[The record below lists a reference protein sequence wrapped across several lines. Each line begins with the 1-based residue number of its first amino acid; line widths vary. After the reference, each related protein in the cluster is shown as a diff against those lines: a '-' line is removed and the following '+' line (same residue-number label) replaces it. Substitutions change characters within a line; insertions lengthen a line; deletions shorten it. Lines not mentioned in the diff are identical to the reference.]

1 LNTLIILGGS
11 GYLGRS
17 IIDYLDS
24 KKAQSHKIKK
34 IIIYSRKGIKIEKK
48 KKIKVINFKKNLLK
62 LKKLPEIEKI
72 IYCIKSNN
80 IRYSNSCFKNFKYL
94 LSKSSLKRKILFI
107 SSGAVYGPRKVRK
120 KFSENENLSLNKIN
134 KFNDYKRKYALEK
147 LFMENEFKKL
157 GKSGYDVSI
166 ARCFTFYG
174 RYILKY
180 NYAISEIINTIV
192 KKKKLNINNHK
203 LTRSY
208 MHGDDLSAW
217 LLQIIKNSS
226 KNCPI
231 YNVGSDKPII
241 LKDLMMELVK
251 KYNNGFKIKK
261 TQYLKNDFYVPST
274 KLAKK
279 KLKLKI
285 TIDFKDAISLLI
297 NQK

>member
-1 LNTLIILGGS
+1 MNKLIILGGS
-11 GYLGRS
+11 GYVGRS
-17 IIDYLDS
+17 IIDYLNS
-24 KKAQSHKIKK
+24 KKTQSRKIKK

-48 KKIKVINFKKNLLK
+48 NKIEVVNFKKNLLK
-62 LKKLPEIEKI
+62 LKKLPEIENI
-72 IYCIKSNN
+72 IYCINSNN
-80 IRYSNSCFKNFKYL
+80 LRYSNNCFKNFKYL

-134 KFNDYKRKYALEK
+134 KFNDYKKKYALEK

-157 GKSGYDVSI
+157 GKSGYNASI

-174 RYILKY
+174 RHILKY

-208 MHGDDLSAW
+208 MHADDLSAW
-217 LLQIIKNSS
+217 LLKIIKNSS
-226 KNCPI
+226 KDCPI

-241 LKDLMMELVK
+241 LNDLMMELAK
-251 KYNNGFKIKK
+251 KYNNEFEIKK
-261 TQYLKNDFYVPST
+261 TKYLKSDFYVPST

-285 TIDFKDAISLLI
+285 TIDFKDAINLLI
-297 NQK
+297 HQK